1 MSGTEHVTAATRTVD
16 ANGDGYPTNR
26 TALLLIDPYNDFLR
40 RGRQAPSPTNTMRH
54 TSSSRGMPAAVY
66 ARDSESL
73 VLHKYS
79 MTDREES
86 NGKKAN

>member
-16 ANGDGYPTNR
+16 ANGDGYPTKR
-26 TALLLIDPYNDFLR
+26 TALLLIDPYNDFLSEGGKPR
-40 RGRQAPSPTNTMRH
+40 HPLTRCATPRPRG
-54 TSSSRGMPAAVY
+54 GMPAAVY

-79 MTDREES
+79 MTDKEES